1 MAADDI
7 WTSAGT
13 EPRLSDLLLDPV
25 TRSLMQADGVSSQ
38 DVNALI
44 DRIRST
50 VNPMQFVPE
59 KKASSGR
66 AAKTAHSLPA
76 RGNDQKLSMLAAS
89 GVVSRWI
96 ASISEKQVS
105 LD

>member
-25 TRSLMQADGVSSQ
+25 TRSLMVADGVSSQ
-38 DVNALI
+38 DVSALI
-44 DRIRST
+44 DRIRSSVT
-50 VNPMQFVPE
+50 PMQFVAE
-59 KKASSGR
+59 KNALSGR
-66 AAKTAHSLPA
+66 TAKTAHSLPS
-76 RGNDQKLSMLAAS
+76 GDSDQKLSMLAAS

-96 ASISEKQVS
+96 ASISDKQMG

>member
-7 WTSAGT
+7 WTTAGT
-13 EPRLSDLLLDPV
+13 EPRLSDLLLDPA
-25 TRSLMQADGVSSQ
+25 TRSLMQADGVKDD

-44 DRIRST
+44 DRIRCS
-50 VNPMQFVPE
+50 VSPLQFVPV
-59 KKASSGR
+59 KTSSDKAARVARPLPVRGR
-66 AAKTAHSLPA
+66 DH
-76 RGNDQKLSMLAAS
+76 KLNMLAAS

-96 ASISEKQVS
+96 ASISARQVS